1 MVAYVLF
8 FFFFFGGKESLLYF
22 RCQQLETGWIRMAIC
37 PKTSSSLLAT
47 SGARAFIDR
56 RGLHA
61 ETAQPSLTVI
71 FRLVISGLTSVI
83 LVVLGAVNLQ
93 FQGPLVPFSLR
104 PILKIVAAYVQG
116 TVLSSCS

>member
-1 MVAYVLF
+1 
-8 FFFFFGGKESLLYF
+8 
-22 RCQQLETGWIRMAIC
+22 MAIC

-61 ETAQPSLTVI
+61 ETAQPALTVI
-71 FRLVISGLTSVI
+71 FKLVMGGLTRVI

-93 FQGPLVPFSLR
+93 FQGQFVSISLR
-104 PILKIVAAYVQG
+104 P
-116 TVLSSCS
+116 VLGIAQLML

>member
-1 MVAYVLF
+1 
-8 FFFFFGGKESLLYF
+8 
-22 RCQQLETGWIRMAIC
+22 MAIC

-61 ETAQPSLTVI
+61 ETAQPALTVI

-104 PILKIVAAYVQG
+104 PIA
-116 TVLSSCS
+116 LSLFYTK